1 MDVCIKGQL
10 MAEQKKAFTLVE
22 LLVVIAIIALLM
34 AILVPALSRAR
45 DQAQTIACRS
55 NLKNLALGWT
65 MYVDDNDGSLV
76 EGETSNDDDPALTGW
91 VKNPMGPAT
100 DFIDREKEGI
110 KKGNLWPYINDFGV
124 YHCPADRAMKDHAN
138 ETTGAKPLFRSY
150 AIPGGMNGRH
160 SKYLPGIEVK
170 KFMNIK
176 APATKYILVEEDHV
190 GAGNDNW
197 GSWILNPKGNSWWD
211 GMAILHHKKAC
222 LAFADGHVEIHTW
235 VDKST
240 IIKMGQLHL
249 QGVTPDADEGEDL
262 KYMQDGYALR
272 VYPTN

>member
-1 MDVCIKGQL
+1 MYK
-10 MAEQKKAFTLVE
+10 QKQGFTLVE

-34 AILVPALSRAR
+34 SILMPALSRAR

-55 NLKNLALGWT
+55 NLKNLALGWV
-65 MYVDDNDGSLV
+65 MYVDDHDGELI
-76 EGETSNDDDPALTGW
+76 EGETSYDDDTDRTGW
-91 VKNPMGPAT
+91 VKTIREGSAYP

-110 KKGNLWPYINDFGV
+110 KKGNLWPYIKDFGV

-150 AIPGGMNGRH
+150 AIPGGMNGKH
-160 SKYLPGIEVK
+160 SAYYPGIEVE
-170 KFMNIK
+170 KFMDIK

-190 GAGNDNW
+190 GADNDNW
-197 GSWILNPKGNSWWD
+197 GSWILNIAINSWWD

-262 KYMQDGYALR
+262 KYMQDGYALK